1 MYGSD
6 FYNIL
11 TESEPQPPLTLA
23 ELRERLKHIAV
34 CCSGLSID
42 LANEITLREQLTA
55 ENEQLRCELAKEKA
69 IPKRRRTMTDAQ
81 REAHRQKMREYWAKK
96 RAETNG

>member
-1 MYGSD
+1 MYGND

-11 TESEPQPPLTLA
+11 TESEPQPPMTLV

-42 LANEITLREQLTA
+42 LANEITLREQTTA
-55 ENEQLRCELAKEKA
+55 ERDKLQQENKSL
-69 IPKRRRTMTDAQ
+69 
-81 REAHRQKMREYWAKK
+81 
-96 RAETNG
+96 RAEIRRLKSNLNSRKSAKNAYRKKCGLPLATE